1 MNSITFN
8 GRPEVM
14 YGLYKAAS
22 HAQELAKMEAHAKGP
37 RPILNREKI
46 AAYKGSMQAYLDMV
60 TNDDAYIET
69 LDRDLNG
76 KKTILNGVARI
87 LQQPYYYT
95 KRAFEIFA
103 DELGARS
110 SAHDIINYDNYLNT
124 VKSML
129 KF

>member
-8 GRPEVM
+8 GRQEVM

-22 HAQELAKMEAHAKGP
+22 RAQEIAKMEAHAKGP

-60 TNDDAYIET
+60 TNDDAYLET
-69 LDRDLNG
+69 LDRDLEG
-76 KKTILNGVARI
+76 GKTIHSGVAKI
-87 LQQPYYYT
+87 LQQPYYYA

-110 SAHDIINYDNYLNT
+110 SAHDIVNYSTYLNT